1 MANLSY
7 IVETNGENGVTVLY
21 HILDYIPQDVVWN
34 STNTI
39 QEGSDLPDPVLSVS
53 PEYVRRM
60 ENGLYVY
67 YRRVIFMPSKSA
79 TFSLYVL
86 SDEAHV
92 EYTYESYSSFLTLFR
107 QGDALLVKSKTNV
120 SGDNLN
126 GVISIVSN
134 LSGETFIIPVI
145 QEYTPVRMRLL
156 SYTYEGVDGE
166 ENGTIND
173 VSFEYTF
180 NWLTSKTSPDKEI
193 LEIEV
198 LSTGSRNGYIIRDVS
213 EYVYAG
219 ELDSS
224 YTVSGTTGNYY
235 HTTQT
240 CDGENILMVSEEVI
254 FDTLTEGVYKKVKYN
269 SDLKIVKNKNFLKI
283 INYGR
288 CFLQDD
294 AYYVITLSN
303 VDDLNENVNIIIR
316 YVDKKNDEIIFV
328 NPDMYLENGN
338 VMLETDNIIGAS
350 NYFNY
355 NVTMEDGQLVFK
367 TSDPEILYSYIIN
380 NELISIINT

>member
-39 QEGSDLPDPVLSVS
+39 QEGSDLPDPVSSAS

-60 ENGLYVY
+60 ENG
-67 YRRVIFMPSKSA
+67 
-79 TFSLYVL
+79 
-86 SDEAHV
+86 
-92 EYTYESYSSFLTLFR
+92 
-107 QGDALLVKSKTNV
+107 ALLVKSKTNV
-120 SGDNLN
+120 SGGNLN

-193 LEIEV
+193 LEVEV

-213 EYVYAG
+213 EYVYVG